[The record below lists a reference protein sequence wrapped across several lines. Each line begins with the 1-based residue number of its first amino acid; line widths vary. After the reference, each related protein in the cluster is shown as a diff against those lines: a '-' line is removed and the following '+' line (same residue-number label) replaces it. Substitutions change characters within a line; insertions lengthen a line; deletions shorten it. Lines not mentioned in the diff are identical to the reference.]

1 MKKFAYRFKKLRLEN
16 NMTQTDVVDKFNSI
30 YHTTFNKSTISQYEN
45 GKRKPDISILE
56 NWAEFFDVSI
66 DYLLGHIDIK
76 KYNLDTPNLTDKE
89 QSMLNDYR
97 LLNVNGKKEKE
108 NNIKK
113 IGKRLRDLRE
123 EKNIT
128 QEELG
133 KILGTSHVTIGRYE
147 NGERIPKL
155 DILMDL
161 ANYFSVSLDF
171 LLFRSDK
178 KEVSSNTDKSS
189 LNFINERKLP
199 IVEDYNKLNDEG
211 KKEAE
216 KRVKELTSMP
226 FYRADETVTIAAH
239 SNKPIDDEEMSR
251 IHKDLEEMLKW

>member
-1 MKKFAYRFKKLRLEN
+1 MEN
-16 NMTQTDVVDKFNSI
+16 I
-30 YHTTFNKSTISQYEN
+30 
-45 GKRKPDISILE
+45 
-56 NWAEFFDVSI
+56 
-66 DYLLGHIDIK
+66 
-76 KYNLDTPNLTDKE
+76 
-89 QSMLNDYR
+89 
-97 LLNVNGKKEKE
+97 EKV
-108 NNIKK
+108 
-113 IGKRLRDLRE
+113 GKRLRALRE
-123 EKNIT
+123 EKKIT

-155 DILMDL
+155 DILIDL
-161 ANYFSVSLDF
+161 ANYFEASLDY

-178 KEVSSNTDKSS
+178 KEVSSNKDKSNNLTI
-189 LNFINERKLP
+189 LNTNLP
-199 IVEDYNKLNDEG
+199 IVEDFNKLNEEG

-239 SNKPIDDEEMSR
+239 SNKPIDEDEMSK

>member
-1 MKKFAYRFKKLRLEN
+1 MEN
-16 NMTQTDVVDKFNSI
+16 I
-30 YHTTFNKSTISQYEN
+30 
-45 GKRKPDISILE
+45 
-56 NWAEFFDVSI
+56 
-66 DYLLGHIDIK
+66 
-76 KYNLDTPNLTDKE
+76 
-89 QSMLNDYR
+89 
-97 LLNVNGKKEKE
+97 EKV
-108 NNIKK
+108 
-113 IGKRLRDLRE
+113 GKRLRALRE

-155 DILMDL
+155 DILIDL
-161 ANYFSVSLDF
+161 ANYFEASLDY

-178 KEVSSNTDKSS
+178 KEVSSNKDKSNNLTI
-189 LNFINERKLP
+189 LNTNLP
-199 IVEDYNKLNDEG
+199 IVEDFNKLNEEG

-239 SNKPIDDEEMSR
+239 SNKPIDEDEMSK

>member
-1 MKKFAYRFKKLRLEN
+1 MEN
-16 NMTQTDVVDKFNSI
+16 I
-30 YHTTFNKSTISQYEN
+30 
-45 GKRKPDISILE
+45 
-56 NWAEFFDVSI
+56 
-66 DYLLGHIDIK
+66 
-76 KYNLDTPNLTDKE
+76 
-89 QSMLNDYR
+89 
-97 LLNVNGKKEKE
+97 EKV
-108 NNIKK
+108 
-113 IGKRLRDLRE
+113 GKRLRALRE

-133 KILGTSHVTIGRYE
+133 RILGTSHVTIGRYE

-155 DILMDL
+155 DILIDL
-161 ANYFSVSLDF
+161 ANYFDVSLDY

-178 KEVSSNTDKSS
+178 KEVYSSKDKSNNLTI
-189 LNFINERKLP
+189 LNTNLP
-199 IVEDYNKLNDEG
+199 IVEDFNKLNEEG

-239 SNKPIDDEEMSR
+239 SNKPIDEDEMSK

>member
-1 MKKFAYRFKKLRLEN
+1 MEN
-16 NMTQTDVVDKFNSI
+16 I
-30 YHTTFNKSTISQYEN
+30 
-45 GKRKPDISILE
+45 
-56 NWAEFFDVSI
+56 
-66 DYLLGHIDIK
+66 
-76 KYNLDTPNLTDKE
+76 
-89 QSMLNDYR
+89 
-97 LLNVNGKKEKE
+97 EKV
-108 NNIKK
+108 
-113 IGKRLRDLRE
+113 GKRLRTLRE

-155 DILMDL
+155 DILIDL
-161 ANYFSVSLDF
+161 ANYFDVSLDY
-171 LLFRSDK
+171 LLFRSNK
-178 KEVSSNTDKSS
+178 KEVTSDKDESNNLAF
-189 LNFINERKLP
+189 LNNKKLT
-199 IVEDYNKLNDEG
+199 IIEDYSKLNEEG

-239 SNKPIDDEEMSR
+239 SNKPIDEDEMSK

>member
-1 MKKFAYRFKKLRLEN
+1 MEN
-16 NMTQTDVVDKFNSI
+16 I
-30 YHTTFNKSTISQYEN
+30 
-45 GKRKPDISILE
+45 
-56 NWAEFFDVSI
+56 
-66 DYLLGHIDIK
+66 
-76 KYNLDTPNLTDKE
+76 
-89 QSMLNDYR
+89 
-97 LLNVNGKKEKE
+97 EKV
-108 NNIKK
+108 
-113 IGKRLRDLRE
+113 GKRLRALRE

-155 DILMDL
+155 DILIDL
-161 ANYFSVSLDF
+161 ANYFDVSLDY

-178 KEVSSNTDKSS
+178 KEVSSNKDKSNNLTI
-189 LNFINERKLP
+189 LNTNLP
-199 IVEDYNKLNDEG
+199 IVEDFNKLNEEG

-239 SNKPIDDEEMSR
+239 SNKPIDEDEMSK

>member
-1 MKKFAYRFKKLRLEN
+1 MEN
-16 NMTQTDVVDKFNSI
+16 I
-30 YHTTFNKSTISQYEN
+30 
-45 GKRKPDISILE
+45 
-56 NWAEFFDVSI
+56 
-66 DYLLGHIDIK
+66 
-76 KYNLDTPNLTDKE
+76 
-89 QSMLNDYR
+89 
-97 LLNVNGKKEKE
+97 EKV
-108 NNIKK
+108 
-113 IGKRLRDLRE
+113 GKRLRALRE

-155 DILMDL
+155 DILIDL
-161 ANYFSVSLDF
+161 ANYFETSLDY

-178 KEVSSNTDKSS
+178 KEVSSSKDKSNNLTI
-189 LNFINERKLP
+189 LNTNLP
-199 IVEDYNKLNDEG
+199 IVEDFNKLNEEG

-239 SNKPIDDEEMSR
+239 SNKPIDEDEMSK

>member
-1 MKKFAYRFKKLRLEN
+1 MEN
-16 NMTQTDVVDKFNSI
+16 I
-30 YHTTFNKSTISQYEN
+30 
-45 GKRKPDISILE
+45 
-56 NWAEFFDVSI
+56 
-66 DYLLGHIDIK
+66 
-76 KYNLDTPNLTDKE
+76 
-89 QSMLNDYR
+89 
-97 LLNVNGKKEKE
+97 EKV
-108 NNIKK
+108 
-113 IGKRLRDLRE
+113 GKRLRALRE

-133 KILGTSHVTIGRYE
+133 RILGTSHVTIGRYE

-155 DILMDL
+155 DILIDL
-161 ANYFSVSLDF
+161 ANYFDVSLDY

-178 KEVSSNTDKSS
+178 KEVSSSKDKSNNLTI
-189 LNFINERKLP
+189 LNTNLP
-199 IVEDYNKLNDEG
+199 IVEDFNKLNEEG

-239 SNKPIDDEEMSR
+239 SNKPIDEDEMSK

>member
-1 MKKFAYRFKKLRLEN
+1 MEN
-16 NMTQTDVVDKFNSI
+16 I
-30 YHTTFNKSTISQYEN
+30 
-45 GKRKPDISILE
+45 
-56 NWAEFFDVSI
+56 
-66 DYLLGHIDIK
+66 
-76 KYNLDTPNLTDKE
+76 
-89 QSMLNDYR
+89 
-97 LLNVNGKKEKE
+97 EKV
-108 NNIKK
+108 
-113 IGKRLRDLRE
+113 GKRLRALRE

-133 KILGTSHVTIGRYE
+133 RILGTSHVTIGRYE

-155 DILMDL
+155 DILIDL
-161 ANYFSVSLDF
+161 ANYFDVSLDY

-178 KEVSSNTDKSS
+178 KEVYSSKDKSNNLTI
-189 LNFINERKLP
+189 LNTNLH
-199 IVEDYNKLNDEG
+199 IVEDFNKLNEEG

-239 SNKPIDDEEMSR
+239 SNKPIDEDEMSK